1 MRCRKPT
8 YAVLPMLL
16 AATLATTLAGCG
28 SETADSASDEPT
40 STSTASATPTQEAS
54 ATSEPSRTPEPKP
67 SVDPEPA
74 VVEGLDLD
82 FTQDALTK
90 TLRVPD
96 HVATD
101 RLLVLY
107 RWQTRDVRVAVE
119 TTLVGDEPVLNAV
132 WSDGN
137 AETSGKVKDVDAAWD
152 LDAGTV
158 TITLRDRL
166 NGSQAEVS
174 ALGLGPKDR
183 YPVEPPPY
191 AVTEQVQR
199 R

>member
-1 MRCRKPT
+1 MRRT
-8 YAVLPMLL
+8 WIAYAALLMPLPL
-16 AATLATTLAGCG
+16 AACG
-28 SETADSASDEPT
+28 SETADVATDEPT
-40 STSTASATPTQEAS
+40 TSVAPTV
-54 ATSEPSRTPEPKP
+54 EPSETPSEEPEPEP

-74 VVEGLDLD
+74 VVEDLDLAFD
-82 FTQDALTK
+82 QDALTV
-90 TLRVPD
+90 TMQVPGL
-96 HVATD
+96 VASD
-101 RLLVLY
+101 RLLMLY

-132 WSDGN
+132 WSDN
-137 AETSGKVKDVDAAWD
+137 QTEMSGKVKDVDAVWD

-166 NGSQAEVS
+166 NGDRAEVS

-183 YPVEPPPY
+183 YPVEPPAY
-191 AVTEQVQR
+191 AVTESVER

>member
-28 SETADSASDEPT
+28 SETADRATEEPSAT
-40 STSTASATPTQEAS
+40 SSSQPATPTP
-54 ATSEPSRTPEPKP
+54 SEPTRTPEP
-67 SVDPEPA
+67 SVDPDPA
-74 VVEGLDLD
+74 VVKGLDLD
-82 FTQDALTK
+82 YTQDALTM

-96 HVATD
+96 LVATD

-132 WSDGN
+132 WSDN
-137 AETSGKVKDVDAAWD
+137 QTETSGNVKDVDAAWD

-158 TITLRDRL
+158 TITLRERL
-166 NGSQAEVS
+166 NGTQAEVS
-174 ALGLGPKDR
+174 ALGLGPRDR
-183 YPVEPPPY
+183 YPVQPPPY
-191 AVTEQVQR
+191 AVTQIVQR

>member
-16 AATLATTLAGCG
+16 AATLATTLAACG
-28 SETADSASDEPT
+28 SETANEVSDEPT
-40 STSTASATPTQEAS
+40 TSAAPTSSPSESAKPTK
-54 ATSEPSRTPEPKP
+54 TPEPKP
-67 SVDPEPA
+67 SVDPDPA

-82 FTQDALTK
+82 FTQDALTM

-96 HVATD
+96 LVATD

-132 WSDGN
+132 WADYN

>member
-1 MRCRKPT
+1 MRRT
-8 YAVLPMLL
+8 SLAYAVLPLAL
-16 AATLATTLAGCG
+16 AATLAGCG
-28 SETADSASDEPT
+28 SETADVASDEPT
-40 STSTASATPTQEAS
+40 TSVAPTQEP
-54 ATSEPSRTPEPKP
+54 TPEPSESGKPTRTPEPKP
-67 SVDPEPA
+67 SVDPDPA
-74 VVEGLDLD
+74 VVEGLDLA
-82 FTQDALTK
+82 FTQDALTM
-90 TLRVPD
+90 TLEVPD
-96 HVATD
+96 LVATD

-132 WSDGN
+132 WADNQTEMSGN
-137 AETSGKVKDVDAAWD
+137 VKDVDAAWD

-166 NGSQAEVS
+166 NGDQAEVS

-183 YPVEPPPY
+183 YPVQPPPY

>member
-16 AATLATTLAGCG
+16 AATLATTLAACG
-28 SETADSASDEPT
+28 SETADRATDEP
-40 STSTASATPTQEAS
+40 SATSSSPPSTPTPSEPTQE
-54 ATSEPSRTPEPKP
+54 TRTPEPKP
-67 SVDPEPA
+67 SVDPDPA

-82 FTQDALTK
+82 FTRDALTM

-96 HVATD
+96 LVATD

-132 WSDGN
+132 WSDYN

-174 ALGLGPKDR
+174 ALGLGPRDR

-191 AVTEQVQR
+191 AVTKIVQR

>member
-1 MRCRKPT
+1 MRRT
-8 YAVLPMLL
+8 SLAYAACSLAL
-16 AATLATTLAGCG
+16 AATLAGCG
-28 SETADSASDEPT
+28 SETADVATDEPT
-40 STSTASATPTQEAS
+40 TSVAPTQEPS
-54 ATSEPSRTPEPKP
+54 EEPSEEPTRTPEPEP

-74 VVEGLDLD
+74 VVERLDLD
-82 FTQDALTK
+82 FTQDALTM
-90 TLRVPD
+90 TLQVPD
-96 HVATD
+96 LVATD

-132 WSDGN
+132 WSDN
-137 AETSGKVKDVDAAWD
+137 QTEMSGKVKDVDAAWD

-183 YPVEPPPY
+183 YPVEPPAY